1 MTSLVEKTRVAEG
14 AETLWRMIGTF
25 GGVGEWHPMLA
36 KVTSEGEQRGSL
48 RIAESRDGSRQ
59 TERLLEMLPGHH
71 AYRYR
76 MEKTAMPVRDYIA
89 ELKVEDNG
97 DETSAVIWSA
107 DFEPTADNAKTVEAI
122 RGFLRAGLD
131 NIGAR
136 RAIGKSH
143 GARTVVDVVADGLI
157 RHGVEFVLSQS
168 VPTALV
174 LACEDRAIRNVT
186 YRQENMGGAI
196 ADGFARVAGRVP
208 VMICQNGPAAAL
220 AVAPFAEAMKA
231 GIPIVAIMQEVDR
244 SHIGK
249 NAFQE
254 YDHKALF
261 APVTKWFHLLESAD
275 GIEDHLDRAFIAAAS
290 GKPGPA
296 VLMLPAD
303 LHKAHAG
310 KPGKRKAQLGAWPI
324 DRPRPDDATIATAA
338 QLIDRARLPIVIAGG
353 GVHGSGACNALLR
366 FAEKAATPVATT
378 NMGKGAIPETHP
390 LAMGVIGNLTGP
402 GGLGRQTKPMVQDAD
417 LVLLVGNR
425 TNEDGT
431 DRWSLIPSSGR
442 VLHIDIDP
450 QEMGRNYEA
459 IRLLGDAR
467 ATLQALTD
475 ALGNHNRDRGAIER
489 RIADSWATFERERAS
504 LLSDAAPIRAERVL
518 AAIQKRLSS
527 ETVVVADASYAS
539 SWVAGQLRTSHPTTR
554 IISPRGLAGLGWG
567 MPLALGAK
575 LARPDAE
582 VIVVVGDGGFAH
594 AWAELETAVRIGIK
608 VTVVVLN
615 NRVLGYQKDA
625 ETAKFGRYTS
635 SGHLGPVDHA
645 AIARACGGH
654 GEIVESARD
663 LDAAFDR
670 AAKSSTVALIDV
682 LTDPGAHP
690 PISLYDGT
698 LDHLKNGRVVQEP
711 VP

>member
-1 MTSLVEKTRVAEG
+1 MVRMVEN
-14 AETLWRMIGTF
+14 
-25 GGVGEWHPMLA
+25 LA
-36 KVTSEGEQRGSL
+36 
-48 RIAESRDGSRQ
+48 RQ
-59 TERLLEMLPGHH
+59 T
-71 AYRYR
+71 A
-76 MEKTAMPVRDYIA
+76 
-89 ELKVEDNG
+89 
-97 DETSAVIWSA
+97 A
-107 DFEPTADNAKTVEAI
+107 DGMSSTP
-122 RGFLRAGLD
+122 
-131 NIGAR
+131 
-136 RAIGKSH
+136 
-143 GARTVVDVVADGLI
+143 RTIVDVVADGLV
-157 RHGVEFVLSQS
+157 RHGVEFILSQS

-174 LACEDRAIRNVT
+174 LASEDRGIRNIT

-196 ADGFARVAGRVP
+196 ADGFARISGRVP

-220 AVAPFAEAMKA
+220 VVAPFAEATKA

-244 SHIGK
+244 SHIGR

-275 GIEDHLDRAFIAAAS
+275 GVEDHLDRAFIAAAS

-303 LHKAHAG
+303 LHKTDAG
-310 KPGKRKAQLGAWPI
+310 KLGRRERRLRSWPL
-324 DRPRPDDATIATAA
+324 DRPRPDDRTITEAA
-338 QLIDRARLPIVIAGG
+338 QLIELARLPVVIAGG
-353 GVHGSGACNALLR
+353 GVHGSGACEALLR
-366 FAEKAATPVATT
+366 FAEKAAAPVATT
-378 NMGKGAIPETHP
+378 NMGKGAMPETHP

-402 GGLGRQTKPMVQDAD
+402 GGLGRQTKGIVQDAD
-417 LVLLVGNR
+417 LVLLVGSR

-431 DRWSLIPSSGR
+431 DRWSLISDTAR

-450 QEMGRNYEA
+450 QEIGRNYEA
-459 IRLLGDAR
+459 VRLLGDAR
-467 ATLQALTD
+467 TTLDALTD
-475 ALGNHNRDRGAIER
+475 ALDGHGRDRKAIER
-489 RIADSWATFERERAS
+489 RIADAWTMFERERAP
-504 LLSDAAPIRAERVL
+504 LASDAKPIRAERVL

-527 ETVVVADASYAS
+527 ETVIAADASYAS
-539 SWVAGQLRTSHPTTR
+539 SWIAGQLRTSHPTTR

-567 MPLALGAK
+567 LPLALGAK
-575 LARPDAE
+575 LARAGAE

-635 SGHLGPVDHA
+635 SGHLGRVDHS

-654 GEIVESARD
+654 GETVECARD
-663 LDAAFDR
+663 LDAAFGR
-670 AAKSSTVALIDV
+670 AAKSSKVALIDV
-682 LTDPGAHP
+682 LTDPGGHP

-698 LDHLKNGRVVQEP
+698 LDRLENGRVVQEP
-711 VP
+711 VR

>member
-1 MTSLVEKTRVAEG
+1 MTSLVERTRVAEG
-14 AETLWRMIGTF
+14 AGTLWRRIGAF
-25 GGVGEWHPMLA
+25 GGIGQWHPMLA
-36 KVTSEGEQRGSL
+36 KVTSEGEQNGSL
-48 RIAESRDGSRQ
+48 RIAETRDGSRQ
-59 TERLLEMLPGHH
+59 TERLLETHPGRH
-71 AYRYR
+71 AYRYQ
-76 MEKTAMPVRDYIA
+76 MEKTAMPVRDYVA
-89 ELKVEDNG
+89 ELRVEDNG
-97 DETSAVIWSA
+97 DETSTVVWSA
-107 DFEPTADNAKTVEAI
+107 EFEPTADNAKTAEAI

-136 RAIGKSH
+136 QAV
-143 GARTVVDVVADGLI
+143 GAPPTVVDVVADGLI
-157 RHGVEFVLSQS
+157 RHGVKFILSQS

-174 LACEDRAIRNVT
+174 LACEDRGIRNVT
-186 YRQENMGGAI
+186 YRMENMGGAI
-196 ADGFARVAGRVP
+196 ADGFARVSGRVP

-244 SHIGK
+244 SHIGR

-261 APVTKWFHLLESAD
+261 APVTKWFHLLEGAD
-275 GIEDHLDRAFIAAAS
+275 GIDDHLDRAFIAAAS

-303 LHKAHAG
+303 LHKAGAG
-310 KPGKRKAQLGAWPI
+310 KPGHRKMRLGTWPL
-324 DRPRPDDATIATAA
+324 DRPRPDDRAISAAA
-338 QLIDRARLPIVIAGG
+338 QLIDGARLPIVIAGG
-353 GVHGSGACNALLR
+353 GVHGSGACEALLR
-366 FAEKAATPVATT
+366 FAEKAAAPVATT

-402 GGLGRQTKPMVQDAD
+402 GGLGRQTKPIVQEAD
-417 LVLLVGNR
+417 LVLLVGSR

-431 DRWSLIPSSGR
+431 DRWSLIPDGAR

-450 QEMGRNYEA
+450 QEIGRNYEA
-459 IRLLGDAR
+459 MRLLGDAR
-467 ATLQALTD
+467 ATLDALTD
-475 ALGNHNRDRGAIER
+475 ALGGHNRDRVAIER
-489 RIADSWATFERERAS
+489 RITDSWATFERERAP
-504 LLSDAAPIRAERVL
+504 LVSDAEPIRAERVL

-527 ETVVVADASYAS
+527 ETVVAADASYAS
-539 SWVAGQLRTSHPTTR
+539 SWVAGQLRTGHPTTR

-567 MPLALGAK
+567 LPLALGAR

-635 SGHLGPVDHA
+635 SGHLGHVDHA

-670 AAKSSTVALIDV
+670 AAISSTMALIDV

-698 LDHLKNGRVVQEP
+698 LDHLENGRVVQEP